1 MTGLLQD
8 YITIR
13 GSDQIKLEVY
23 KVGFEGHIWEPRPTK
38 QQIFQVLGNVLF
50 YREQYQED
58 VKLLPYDIFEEI
70 NGHQGLGIE
79 WDGEDREWDVH
90 RWYDSMD
97 IR

>member
-1 MTGLLQD
+1 MSNRIVSRKYRVTPVVPPKSASENER
-8 YITIR
+8 IAVISR
-13 GSDQIKLEVY
+13 
-23 KVGFEGHIWEPRPTK
+23 PRPTK